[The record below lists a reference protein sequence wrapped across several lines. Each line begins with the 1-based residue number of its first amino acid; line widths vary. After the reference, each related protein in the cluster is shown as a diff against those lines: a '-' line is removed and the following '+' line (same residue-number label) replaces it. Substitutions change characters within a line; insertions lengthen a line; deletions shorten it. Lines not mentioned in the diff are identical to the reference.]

1 MYTYTVDIQ
10 ELSVIRIKNTIY
22 FYLAS
27 PESIKIFAKSSIDSD
42 DLKQKFE
49 FKGNYIGKKCV
60 FRIDQKNRFK
70 FMGEAKPPKDPV
82 KRIFWEHGF
91 TDSKRKKNIED
102 VKEGITI
109 YFLEY
114 NTNIIYTFK
123 YNNKK
128 EWWIDEDM
136 SFPTAKEI
144 MEGYEKRKY

>member
-1 MYTYTVDIQ
+1 MYTYNVDIQ

-82 KRIFWEHGF
+82 KRVFWEHGF
-91 TDSKRKKNIED
+91 TDSKRKKNVGD
-102 VKEGITI
+102 VKGGIV
-109 YFLEY
+109 
-114 NTNIIYTFK
+114 IISSYESMDIKHIFT
-123 YNNKK
+123 YNNK
-128 EWWIDEDM
+128 
-136 SFPTAKEI
+136 
-144 MEGYEKRKY
+144 

>member
-10 ELSVIRIKNTIY
+10 ELSVIRIKNTMY

-114 NTNIIYTFK
+114 NTNIKYTFK

-128 EWWIDEDM
+128 EWWADEDM
-136 SFPTAKEI
+136 SFPIAKEI
-144 MEGYEKRKY
+144 MESYERKY

>member
-10 ELSVIRIKNTIY
+10 ELSVIRIKNTMY

-114 NTNIIYTFK
+114 HTNIIYTFK

-128 EWWIDEDM
+128 EWWADEDM
-136 SFPTAKEI
+136 SFPIAKEI
-144 MEGYEKRKY
+144 MESYERKY

>member
-10 ELSVIRIKNTIY
+10 ELSVIRIKNTMY

-82 KRIFWEHGF
+82 KRVFWEHGF

-114 NTNIIYTFK
+114 NTNIKYTFK

-128 EWWIDEDM
+128 EWWADEDM
-136 SFPTAKEI
+136 SFPIAKEI
-144 MEGYEKRKY
+144 MESYERKY

>member
-60 FRIDQKNRFK
+60 FRIDKKNRFK

-82 KRIFWEHGF
+82 KRIFWDHGF

-128 EWWIDEDM
+128 EWWADEDM
-136 SFPTAKEI
+136 SFPIAKEI
-144 MEGYEKRKY
+144 MESYERKY

>member
-10 ELSVIRIKNTIY
+10 ELSVIRIKNTMY

-27 PESIKIFAKSSIDSD
+27 PESIKIFAKSSIDTD

-82 KRIFWEHGF
+82 KRVFWEHGF

-114 NTNIIYTFK
+114 HTNIKYTFK

-128 EWWIDEDM
+128 EWWADEDM
-136 SFPTAKEI
+136 SFPIAKEI
-144 MEGYEKRKY
+144 MKSYERK

>member
-1 MYTYTVDIQ
+1 MYTYTIDIQ
-10 ELSVIRIKNTIY
+10 ELSVIRIKNTMY

-27 PESIKIFAKSSIDSD
+27 PESIKIFAKSSIDTD

-82 KRIFWEHGF
+82 KRVFWEHGF

-114 NTNIIYTFK
+114 NTNIKYTFK

-128 EWWIDEDM
+128 EWWADEDM
-136 SFPTAKEI
+136 SFPIAKEI
-144 MEGYEKRKY
+144 MESYERKY

>member
-1 MYTYTVDIQ
+1 MYTYNVDIQ

-27 PESIKIFAKSSIDSD
+27 QESIKIFAKSSIDSD

-82 KRIFWEHGF
+82 KRVFWEHGF
-91 TDSKRKKNIED
+91 TDSKRKKNVED
-102 VKEGITI
+102 VKGGIVI
-109 YFLEY
+109 ASSES
-114 NTNIIYTFK
+114 IDIKHVFK

-128 EWWIDEDM
+128 EWWADEDM

>member
-10 ELSVIRIKNTIY
+10 ELSVIRIKNTMY

-27 PESIKIFAKSSIDSD
+27 PESIKIFAKSSIDTD

-114 NTNIIYTFK
+114 NTNIKYTFK

-128 EWWIDEDM
+128 EWWADEDM
-136 SFPTAKEI
+136 SFPIAKEI
-144 MEGYEKRKY
+144 MESYERKY

>member
-1 MYTYTVDIQ
+1 MYTYTIDIQ

-128 EWWIDEDM
+128 EWWADEDM
-136 SFPTAKEI
+136 SFPIAKEI
-144 MEGYEKRKY
+144 MESYERKY

>member
-1 MYTYTVDIQ
+1 MYTYTIDIQ
-10 ELSVIRIKNTIY
+10 ELSVIRIKNTMY

-27 PESIKIFAKSSIDSD
+27 PESIKIFAKSSIDTD

-82 KRIFWEHGF
+82 KRIFWEYGF

-102 VKEGITI
+102 VKEGIII

-114 NTNIIYTFK
+114 NTDIIYTFK

-128 EWWIDEDM
+128 EWWADEDM
-136 SFPTAKEI
+136 SFPIAKEI
-144 MEGYEKRKY
+144 MESYGKRKY

>member
-128 EWWIDEDM
+128 EWWADEDM
-136 SFPTAKEI
+136 SFPIAKEI
-144 MEGYEKRKY
+144 MESYERKY

>member
-10 ELSVIRIKNTIY
+10 ELSVIRIKNTMY

-27 PESIKIFAKSSIDSD
+27 PESIKIFAKSSIDTD

-82 KRIFWEHGF
+82 KRVFWEHGF

-114 NTNIIYTFK
+114 HTNIKYTFK

-128 EWWIDEDM
+128 EWWADEDM
-136 SFPTAKEI
+136 SFPIAKEI
-144 MEGYEKRKY
+144 MKSYERKY

>member
-10 ELSVIRIKNTIY
+10 ELSVIRIKNTMY

-114 NTNIIYTFK
+114 NTDIKYTFK

-128 EWWIDEDM
+128 EWWADEDM
-136 SFPTAKEI
+136 LFPIAKEI
-144 MEGYEKRKY
+144 MESYERKY

>member
-10 ELSVIRIKNTIY
+10 ELSVIRIKNTMY

-128 EWWIDEDM
+128 EWWADEDM
-136 SFPTAKEI
+136 SFPIAKEI
-144 MEGYEKRKY
+144 IESYERKY

>member
-1 MYTYTVDIQ
+1 MYTYNIDIQ
-10 ELSVIRIKNTIY
+10 ELSVIRIKNTMY

-82 KRIFWEHGF
+82 KRVFWEHGF

-114 NTNIIYTFK
+114 NTNIKYTFK

-128 EWWIDEDM
+128 EWWAEDM
-136 SFPTAKEI
+136 SFPIAKEI
-144 MEGYEKRKY
+144 MESYERKY

>member
-10 ELSVIRIKNTIY
+10 ELSVIRIKNTMY

-114 NTNIIYTFK
+114 ITNIIYTFK

-128 EWWIDEDM
+128 EWWADEDM
-136 SFPTAKEI
+136 SFPIAKEI
-144 MEGYEKRKY
+144 MESYERKY

>member
-1 MYTYTVDIQ
+1 MYTYTIDIQ

-49 FKGNYIGKKCV
+49 CKGNYIGNKCV
-60 FRIDQKNRFK
+60 FRIDQKTRFK

-128 EWWIDEDM
+128 EWWADEDM
-136 SFPTAKEI
+136 SFPIAKEI
-144 MEGYEKRKY
+144 MESYERKY

>member
-10 ELSVIRIKNTIY
+10 ELSVIRIKNTMY

-128 EWWIDEDM
+128 EWWADEDM
-136 SFPTAKEI
+136 SFPIAKEI
-144 MEGYEKRKY
+144 MESYERKY

>member
-10 ELSVIRIKNTIY
+10 ELSVIRIKNTMY

-114 NTNIIYTFK
+114 NTDIKYTFK

-128 EWWIDEDM
+128 EWWADEDM
-136 SFPTAKEI
+136 PFPIAKEI
-144 MEGYEKRKY
+144 MESYERKY

>member
-10 ELSVIRIKNTIY
+10 ELSVIRIKNTMY

-114 NTNIIYTFK
+114 ITNIIYTFK

-128 EWWIDEDM
+128 EWWADEDM
-136 SFPTAKEI
+136 SFPIAKEI
-144 MEGYEKRKY
+144 MESYERKH

>member
-10 ELSVIRIKNTIY
+10 ELSVIRIKNTMY

-70 FMGEAKPPKDPV
+70 FMGEVKPPKDPV
-82 KRIFWEHGF
+82 KRVFWEHGF
-91 TDSKRKKNIED
+91 TDSKRKKNIEN
-102 VKEGITI
+102 VKEGITM

-114 NTNIIYTFK
+114 NTNIKYTFK

-128 EWWIDEDM
+128 EWWADEDM
-136 SFPTAKEI
+136 SFPIAKEI
-144 MEGYEKRKY
+144 MESYERKY

>member
-1 MYTYTVDIQ
+1 MYTYNVDIQ
-10 ELSVIRIKNTIY
+10 ELSVIRIKNTMY

-27 PESIKIFAKSSIDSD
+27 QESIKIFAKSSIDSD

-128 EWWIDEDM
+128 EWWADEDM
-136 SFPTAKEI
+136 SFPIAKEI
-144 MEGYEKRKY
+144 IESYERKY

>member
-10 ELSVIRIKNTIY
+10 ELSVIRIKNTMY

-27 PESIKIFAKSSIDSD
+27 PESIKIFAKSSIDND

-114 NTNIIYTFK
+114 NTNIKYTFK

-128 EWWIDEDM
+128 EWWADEDM
-136 SFPTAKEI
+136 SFSIAKEI
-144 MEGYEKRKY
+144 MESYERKY

>member
-10 ELSVIRIKNTIY
+10 ELSVIRIKNTMY

-82 KRIFWEHGF
+82 KRVFWEHGF

-128 EWWIDEDM
+128 EWWADEDM
-136 SFPTAKEI
+136 SFPIAKEI
-144 MEGYEKRKY
+144 MESYERKY

>member
-1 MYTYTVDIQ
+1 MYTYNIDIQ
-10 ELSVIRIKNTIY
+10 ELSVIRIKNTMY

-114 NTNIIYTFK
+114 NTNIKYTFK

-128 EWWIDEDM
+128 EWWAEDM
-136 SFPTAKEI
+136 SFPIAKEI
-144 MEGYEKRKY
+144 MESYERKY